1 MRNLVRKFYQ
11 SPAPWL
17 IGMFFLANLAAD
29 TSLGQPRARS
39 ARGAN
44 PKIKLGEVPP
54 EFKLP
59 RLTLDKD
66 KEGNPIGIVNEKDTV
81 RLSVFRG
88 KKPVCLIMSS
98 YT

>member
-1 MRNLVRKFYQ
+1 
-11 SPAPWL
+11 
-17 IGMFFLANLAAD
+17 MFFLAILAAD
-29 TSLGQPRARS
+29 RAPGQPRSRS

-44 PKIKLGEVPP
+44 PKIKLGEFPP
-54 EFKLP
+54 DFDLP

-66 KEGNPIGIVNEKDTV
+66 KEGKPIGIVNEKDTV
-81 RLSVFRG
+81 RLSAFRG